1 MQILTANEAKTH
13 FGDLLLQAQST
24 PVQIT
29 KNGKPAAVVVSFD
42 NYNSIEQLKM
52 ELLKAKAKQSFEDIK
67 TENLVDGDEFF
78 NELLDKK

>member
-1 MQILTANEAKTH
+1 MQVLTANEAKTH
-13 FGDLLLQAQST
+13 FGDMLLQAQST

-52 ELLKAKAKQSFEDIK
+52 ELLKAKAKQSLEDIE
-67 TENLVDGDEFF
+67 TGNLVDGDEFF
-78 NELLDKK
+78 NDLLDK

>member
-1 MQILTANEAKTH
+1 MQVLTANEAKTH
-13 FGDLLLQAQST
+13 FGDMLLQAQST

-52 ELLKAKAKQSFEDIK
+52 ELLKAKAKQSLEDIE
-67 TENLVDGDEFF
+67 TGNLVDGDEFL
-78 NELLDKK
+78 NYLLDK